1 MLVTDLPDLSGQDGG
16 AVQDLGYRYRLR
28 LQVPK

>member
-1 MLVTDLPDLSGQDGG
+1 MLLTDLADLPGQDGG